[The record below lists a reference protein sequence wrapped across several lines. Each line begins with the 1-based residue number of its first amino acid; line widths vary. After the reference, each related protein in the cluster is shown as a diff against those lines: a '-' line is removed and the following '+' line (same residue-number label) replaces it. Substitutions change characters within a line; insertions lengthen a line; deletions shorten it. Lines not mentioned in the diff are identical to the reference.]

1 MSQTQLS
8 IGIDLGTTYSCVAV
22 FENGKVEIIANEQG
36 NRTTPSWVSFTDEER
51 LIGDAAKNA
60 SGQNFLNTIYE
71 AKRMMGRDWTDP
83 ILQNDLK
90 LFPYKVVNVNNK
102 PKVEVTFKN
111 ETKQFTPEEISAMI
125 LTKMKNIAE
134 SYLGKSVKNA
144 VVTVPAYF
152 NDAQRQANKDAGA
165 IAGLNVLRVIN
176 EPTAAAI
183 AYGLDKKKD
192 GKGRNVLIFDFGGG
206 THDVSLLNIEDG
218 IFEVKATG
226 GDTHLG
232 GADIDNLV
240 VDFLVSEFK
249 QKNKVDLTSN
259 KKAIKRLT
267 AAAEKAKRN
276 LSSSTVTTI
285 EIDSI
290 HDGID
295 FSYSLTRAK
304 FENICASIFQRTMAP
319 VDQVIKD
326 AKISKSDVD
335 EIVLVGGSTRIPKI
349 RELLTT
355 FFNGKEL
362 NNSVNPDEAVAY
374 GAAVQAA
381 ILSGDKSDGIQ
392 DILLLDVNPLSL
404 GVETAGSMMTVL
416 IPRGTTIP
424 TKKTQT
430 FSTASDNQ
438 PGVTICV
445 FEGERKLTRD
455 CNQLGKFQLS
465 NIPPMPR
472 GMPQIEITYEVD
484 ANGILQVSAVEKST
498 GKSEKITIS
507 NASNKLTKEQI
518 EKMVKEAEEFK
529 EQDEAIARK
538 VEAKNKL
545 EGYVYNVKS
554 SVLGDEKMKTSIGAE
569 VDTVQNT
576 IDEAIK
582 WLDDSAERTQE
593 DYEAKQKEVEAVLMP
608 IIQKAYQSNMPA
620 GGMPSGMGMPEGME
634 MPDLGPGPKIEEVD

>member
-1 MSQTQLS
+1 MSQTQVS

-60 SGQNFLNTIYE
+60 SGQNYLNTIYE

-102 PKVEVTFKN
+102 PKVEVTFKG
-111 ETKQFTPEEISAMI
+111 EPKQFTPEEISAMI

-134 SYLGKSVKNA
+134 SYLGKPVKNA

-152 NDAQRQANKDAGA
+152 NDAQRQATKDAGA

-192 GKGRNVLIFDFGGG
+192 GKGRNVLIFDCGGG

-232 GADIDNLV
+232 GADIDNLI

-276 LSSSTVTTI
+276 LSSSTVTTV

-290 HDGID
+290 HDGMD

-319 VDQVIKD
+319 VDQVLKD
-326 AKISKSDVD
+326 AKLSKSDVD
-335 EIVLVGGSTRIPKI
+335 EIVLVGGTTRIPKI

-381 ILSGDKSDGIQ
+381 ILSGDKSDEIQ

-507 NASNKLTKEQI
+507 NTSNKLSKEQI

-582 WLDDSAERTQE
+582 WLDDSTERTQE

-620 GGMPSGMGMPEGME
+620 GSGMPGGMDMPAQE
-634 MPDLGPGPKIEEVD
+634 GPGPKIEEVD

>member
-1 MSQTQLS
+1 MSQTQVS

-83 ILQNDLK
+83 ILQSDLK

-102 PKVEVTFKN
+102 PKVEVTFKG
-111 ETKQFTPEEISAMI
+111 EPKQFTPEEISAMI

-134 SYLGKSVKNA
+134 SYLGKPVKNA

-152 NDAQRQANKDAGA
+152 NDAQRQATKDAGA

-192 GKGRNVLIFDFGGG
+192 GKGRNVLIFDCGGG

-232 GADIDNLV
+232 GADIDNLI

-276 LSSSTVTTI
+276 LSSSTVTTV

-290 HDGID
+290 HDGMD

-319 VDQVIKD
+319 VDQVLKD
-326 AKISKSDVD
+326 AKLSKNDVD
-335 EIVLVGGSTRIPKI
+335 EIVLVGGTTRIPKI

-381 ILSGDKSDGIQ
+381 ILSGDKSDEIQ

-538 VEAKNKL
+538 IEAKNKL

-582 WLDDSAERTQE
+582 WLDDSTERTQE

-620 GGMPSGMGMPEGME
+620 GGMPEGMGMPAQE
-634 MPDLGPGPKIEEVD
+634 GPGPKIEEVD

>member
-1 MSQTQLS
+1 MSQTQVS
-8 IGIDLGTTYSCVAV
+8 IGIDLGTTYSCGAV

-60 SGQNFLNTIYE
+60 SGQNYLNTIYE

-83 ILQNDLK
+83 ILQSDLK

-102 PKVEVTFKN
+102 PKVEVTFKG
-111 ETKQFTPEEISAMI
+111 EPKQFTPEEISAMI

-134 SYLGKSVKNA
+134 SYLGKTVKNA

-152 NDAQRQANKDAGA
+152 NDAQRQATKDAGA

-192 GKGRNVLIFDFGGG
+192 GKGRNVLIFDCGGG

-232 GADIDNLV
+232 GADIDNLI

-276 LSSSTVTTI
+276 LSSSTVTTV

-319 VDQVIKD
+319 VDQVLKD
-326 AKISKSDVD
+326 AKLSKNDVD
-335 EIVLVGGSTRIPKI
+335 EIVLVGGTTRIPKI

-381 ILSGDKSDGIQ
+381 ILSGDKSDEIQ

-529 EQDEAIARK
+529 EQDEEIARK
-538 VEAKNKL
+538 IEAKNKL

-593 DYEAKQKEVEAVLMP
+593 DYDAKQKEVEAVLMP

-620 GGMPSGMGMPEGME
+620 GGMPEGMGMPAQE
-634 MPDLGPGPKIEEVD
+634 GPGPKIEEVD

>member
-1 MSQTQLS
+1 MSKVA
-8 IGIDLGTTYSCVAV
+8 IGIDLGTTYSCVGIYR
-22 FENGKVEIIANEQG
+22 NGNVEIIANDQG
-36 NRTTPSWVSFTDEER
+36 NRTTPSWVSFGEER
-51 LIGDAAKNA
+51 LVGDAAKNA
-60 SGQNFLNTIYE
+60 SGQNAANTIYE
-71 AKRMMGRDWTDP
+71 IKRMLGRDFNDP
-83 ILQNDLK
+83 ILQRDLK
-90 LFPYKVVNVNNK
+90 LLPYKVVNVNGK
-102 PKVEVTFKN
+102 PSVEVEIKG
-111 ETKQFTPEEISAMI
+111 EKKLFTPEEISAMI
-125 LTKMKNIAE
+125 LGKMKAIAE
-134 SYLGKSVKNA
+134 GYLGEKVTEA

-152 NDAQRQANKDAGA
+152 NDAQRQATKDAGV

-176 EPTAAAI
+176 EPTAAAM
-183 AYGLDKKKD
+183 AYGLQKKAD
-192 GKGRNVLIFDFGGG
+192 GKGRNVLIFDCGGG

-232 GADIDNLV
+232 GS
-240 VDFLVSEFK
+240 DFDQRIVEYLLKEFK
-249 QKNKVDLTSN
+249 LKHKVDLSDN
-259 KKAIKRLT
+259 KKAVRRMM
-267 AAAEKAKRN
+267 AAAERAKRT
-276 LSSSTVTTI
+276 LSSATTVNVDV
-285 EIDSI
+285 DSV

-295 FSYSLTRAK
+295 FSIPLTRAR
-304 FENICASIFQRTMAP
+304 FESLCMDIFTRTMAP
-319 VDQVIKD
+319 VDQVMKD
-326 AKISKSDVD
+326 AGLSKNQVD

-349 RELLTT
+349 REMLTT
-355 FFNGKEL
+355 YFNGKEL
-362 NNSVNPDEAVAY
+362 CNSVNPDEAVAY

-381 ILSGDKSDGIQ
+381 ILGGDKDANIQ

-404 GVETAGSMMTVL
+404 GVETAGQIMTVL

-507 NASNKLTKEQI
+507 NESKKLSKEQI
-518 EKMVKEAEEFK
+518 EKMVKEAEQFK
-529 EQDEAIARK
+529 EEDEAIAKK

-554 SVLGDEKMKTSIGAE
+554 SVLGDEKMKAAVGA
-569 VDTVQNT
+569 DLDKVQST
-576 IDEAIK
+576 IDEALK
-582 WLDDSAERTQE
+582 WIDDSAERTTE
-593 DYEAKQKEVEAVLMP
+593 DYEAKQKEVEEILMP
-608 IIQKAYQSNMPA
+608 IIQKGYQANMPA
-620 GGMPSGMGMPEGME
+620 GGMPGGMPEGMGMPE
-634 MPDLGPGPKIEEVD
+634 GPGPKIEEVD

>member
-1 MSQTQLS
+1 M
-8 IGIDLGTTYSCVAV
+8 
-22 FENGKVEIIANEQG
+22 
-36 NRTTPSWVSFTDEER
+36 
-51 LIGDAAKNA
+51 
-60 SGQNFLNTIYE
+60 
-71 AKRMMGRDWTDP
+71 
-83 ILQNDLK
+83 
-90 LFPYKVVNVNNK
+90 
-102 PKVEVTFKN
+102 
-111 ETKQFTPEEISAMI
+111 
-125 LTKMKNIAE
+125 
-134 SYLGKSVKNA
+134 
-144 VVTVPAYF
+144 
-152 NDAQRQANKDAGA
+152 
-165 IAGLNVLRVIN
+165 
-176 EPTAAAI
+176 
-183 AYGLDKKKD
+183 
-192 GKGRNVLIFDFGGG
+192 G

-232 GADIDNLV
+232 GADIDNLI

-319 VDQVIKD
+319 VDQVLKD
-326 AKISKSDVD
+326 SKLAKNDVD
-335 EIVLVGGSTRIPKI
+335 EIVLVGGTTRIPKI

-620 GGMPSGMGMPEGME
+620 GGMPGGMGMPEGME